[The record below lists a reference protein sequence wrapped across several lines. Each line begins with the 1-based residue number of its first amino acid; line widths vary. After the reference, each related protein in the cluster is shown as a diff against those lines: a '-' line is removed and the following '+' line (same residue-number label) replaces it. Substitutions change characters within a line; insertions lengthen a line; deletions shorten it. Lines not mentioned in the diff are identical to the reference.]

1 MAEKIKKLRLNLRRN
16 AREIL
21 PGEGVEKFRVGFIVE
36 LIVPGARSLSNVEIV
51 IRQVQFTLADF
62 LQEFAVAIQGCV
74 ETGFEHSL
82 RLRRG
87 SPKLQDLQGT
97 NLRKDTHEKS
107 EKVFARSGRLIV
119 LPPVFLIARA

>member
-1 MAEKIKKLRLNLRRN
+1 MAEVINKLRLNLRGN
-16 AREIL
+16 TREVL
-21 PGEGVEKFRVGFIVE
+21 PGEGVEKFRVGFIVK
-36 LIVPGARSLSNVEIV
+36 LILPGGRSLSGVEIV
-51 IRQVQFTLADF
+51 IRQVQFILAD
-62 LQEFAVAIQGCV
+62 LVKEFAVAIQGCV

-87 SPKLQDLQGT
+87 SAKLQDLQGT

-107 EKVFARSGRLIV
+107 DKVFARSGRLIV